1 MSAMAAPSSAVFIG
15 DLPGSVDD
23 ATIQRV
29 FGQYGNIASFRVLPP
44 SIRGQGNAIVS
55 FSSVD
60 EATWLVNNV
69 NGNIP
74 TGLSTPVTIAF
85 KSGGSSKGGSKGPQA
100 PEASETIFVGD
111 LPAGIDDATLTRV
124 FASYGHIKTHKVLP
138 ATASGTPA
146 IITFTSVDHA
156 KFCVENLNGNIPHG
170 LSTPVKV
177 SYKKPKGGGKGG
189 LPGSDGMNFS
199 AGAYPGTGGMNFGKG
214 GGCCGCMGGGFM
226 KGAGGM
232 CGTGGFPACNAMN
245 LGGAGC
251 PGQQGGMYGVSG
263 CLASSAMNLRTSGTG
278 VGTSA
283 TGTVQASSAI
293 AATASATSVE
303 VSSEPSAQ
311 ILVGNLPIGIDA
323 ATVSSVF
330 GAYGA
335 IKSVD
340 ILPPSTTGSSVLIS
354 FETLDDA
361 KWCVGNLNGII
372 PAGLAEPVTAAYTKD
387 KAPSVDQ
394 VAGGFAASG
403 KGSGCQQG
411 SWQQGGMQQG
421 AQQGTQQNAQQNS
434 TQQEAA
440 GRQDGAHQQQGSDGA
455 GDAAACDGG
464 GWGRGG
470 QSGGYQPGSGN
481 VDTDGKRWED
491 RSQDGG
497 YQKGD
502 GSWNREWQSTGYRKW
517 SDDGSKGS
525 SPY

>member
-85 KSGGSSKGGSKGPQA
+85 KSGGSNKGGSKGPPA

-111 LPAGIDDATLTRV
+111 LPAGIDDATLARV
-124 FASYGHIKTHKVLP
+124 FASYGHIKSQKVLP

-170 LSTPVKV
+170 MSTPVKV

-199 AGAYPGTGGMNFGKG
+199 AGAYPGTGAMNFGKG

-245 LGGAGC
+245 PGGAGC

-283 TGTVQASSAI
+283 TGTVQAAI
-293 AATASATSVE
+293 AATASATSFE
-303 VSSEPSAQ
+303 VSSEPSAR
-311 ILVGNLPIGIDA
+311 ILIGNLPIGIDA

-340 ILPPSTTGSSVLIS
+340 ILPPSATGSSVLIS

-361 KWCVGNLNGII
+361 KWCVENLNGII

-434 TQQEAA
+434 TPPEAA

-455 GDAAACDGG
+455 GDAAASDGG

-470 QSGGYQPGSGN
+470 H
-481 VDTDGKRWED
+481 W
-491 RSQDGG
+491 
-497 YQKGD
+497 GD
-502 GSWNREWQSTGYRKW
+502 GSWNREWQSTGYGKW